1 MAEERYTVEWTD
13 ERGRVTFVMLVLESF
28 DKNFKKYK
36 LKVSLFIFISK
47 ELWKNE
53 KSDKLV
59 FGYIH
64 CHLFC
69 AFNVA
74 YPETQFPNL

>member
-1 MAEERYTVEWTD
+1 MAEERYIVEWTD
-13 ERGRVTFVMLVLESF
+13 EGGRMTFVILVLESL

-36 LKVSLFIFISK
+36 FRVSLYIFISK
-47 ELWKNE
+47 ELWKSE

-59 FGYIH
+59 FRYRH
-64 CHLFC
+64 CHLLC

-74 YPETQFPNL
+74 